1 MDMTEERLGR
11 NTPVLIASS
20 VETIL
25 LMGAFLAGTTA
36 MLNDQFPLTATWM
49 AALLSAHLS
58 LAILSGLGAVLLF
71 AISYLSDR
79 KDLFY
84 LGLLTAVFVGLAA
97 AGGLAF
103 YATYNYAFSYLMAL
117 SFIIAIIT
125 STGCLIYSL

>member
-84 LGLLTAVFVGLAA
+84 LGLLTVVFVGLAA